1 VCNET
6 KPEIRLVRKVA
17 CKVIEAKIPHSLV
30 WIGVEQTISHSPSA
44 VRPLGIER
52 HTWNL

>member
-17 CKVIEAKIPHSLV
+17 CKVIEAKIPTLLGR
-30 WIGVEQTISHSPSA
+30 IGVEQTDLHSSSA
-44 VRPLGIER
+44 VRPLRIANN
-52 HTWNL
+52 TWKL